1 MLLLEDKFE
10 GKGNE
15 ICRDCVFMLLLE
27 DKSEEK
33 GNEIYEYCAFM
44 LLFADRF
51 EGKGNQNYRFQ
62 VLGCLSKLSP
72 KYFPKNVY
80 LNIENI
86 IVIRYNQRRNY
97 IIINKRKRAAK

>member
-1 MLLLEDKFE
+1 
-10 GKGNE
+10 
-15 ICRDCVFMLLLE
+15 
-27 DKSEEK
+27 
-33 GNEIYEYCAFM
+33 M

-86 IVIRYNQRRNY
+86 IVIRYNQRR
-97 IIINKRKRAAK
+97 